1 MAGHAAHLQPKL
13 IQLEA
18 PQFSTRYVFFKLTT
32 DAHELLTLL
41 AASMANAHSDSEKAV
56 PRPRCTMSGTAV
68 NVAEAHALTGRLLG
82 GETRPAIF
90 VSSARL
96 EREAL
101 IVSVAVSANR
111 VR

>member
-32 DAHELLTLL
+32 DAHALLTLL

-68 NVAEAHALTGRLLG
+68 NVAEARALTGRLLG
-82 GETRPAIF
+82 
-90 VSSARL
+90 RL
-96 EREAL
+96 F
-101 IVSVAVSANR
+101 S
-111 VR
+111 